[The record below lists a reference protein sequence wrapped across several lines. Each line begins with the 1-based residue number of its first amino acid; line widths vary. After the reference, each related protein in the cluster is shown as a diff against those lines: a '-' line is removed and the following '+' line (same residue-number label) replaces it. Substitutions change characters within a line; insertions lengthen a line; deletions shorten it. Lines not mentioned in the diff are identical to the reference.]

1 MKRIRDEF
9 DRELEILLHDIQSMG
24 RVVSKALIES
34 VQALLTDNRILAE
47 EVMKVEESIDLMQV
61 LVEDKCI
68 LLIAL
73 QQPIATDLRILSTAL
88 KIATDLE
95 RIGDYAENIARIA
108 WKKTSDKQLGEK
120 YRSFENMSLEVTDML
135 NKVLQAYQNTDV
147 SLAELV
153 HAQDDVV
160 DDYCKN
166 LHACI
171 VEDIKSSPHDVEYL
185 VRLLAALH
193 YLERA
198 GDHTTNIAES
208 VVYLSTGRRFKN

>member
-1 MKRIRDEF
+1 MKTVRDEF
-9 DRELEILLHDIQSMG
+9 DKELAVLLHDIQSMG
-24 RVVSKALIES
+24 KVVSKALVDA
-34 VQALLTDNRILAE
+34 VQALLQDDRILAE
-47 EVMKVEESIDLMQV
+47 QVMKVEESIDLMQV

-73 QQPIATDLRILSTAL
+73 QQPIAKDLRILSTAL

-108 WKKTSDKQLGEK
+108 WKKTSSKKLGEK
-120 YRSFENMSLEVTDML
+120 YHNFEKMSLEVTDML
-135 NKVLQAYQNTDV
+135 TKVLQAYLNTDV
-147 SLAELV
+147 RLAELV

-160 DDYCKN
+160 DEYCKT
-166 LHACI
+166 LHLNI
-171 VEDIKSSPHDVEYL
+171 VDDIKSTPEDVEYL

>member
-171 VEDIKSSPHDVEYL
+171 VEDIKSSSHDVEYL